1 VDYTRES
8 PVAEGKISAA
18 MKADPLKT
26 KSARPVLGDLVMILR
41 VLYRLPGYLRNPL
54 TISECR
60 AILRRRLERRERD
73 FLYLV
78 QRSVFANST
87 SPYRSLLQMA
97 GCEYGDIERLVQH
110 DGVEHALRML
120 FREGVY
126 LTVDEFKGRR
136 PVVRGSTTIA
146 ADPDRLRNPLS
157 VPHLWAVTS
166 GSRGAATRIQL
177 DLACIRDRAVNMYLA
192 LNARGGAHW
201 RNAVWSTRGIAPL
214 LWYSGYGAG
223 AARWFLQ
230 VNPRVLGLQS
240 RFRWSI
246 RVITWTSRLAGV
258 PIPSPEYAPVDAPQ
272 PIVRWMEKTLR
283 VGQVPHLWGSPS
295 SVVRM
300 CRVAEEAGVDLAGA
314 RFTITGEPVTDAR
327 LAAIRRVHGDAL
339 PDYGSVDSGGS
350 ISYGCL
356 LPDAADEVH
365 FFSDLHALIQA
376 ERPPFPKGA
385 LLVSSLRPTTPFIL
399 LNVSMGD
406 RATITERRCD
416 CPLETLG
423 WRTHLHT
430 IRSYEKLTAGGV
442 TFEDTDIIPL
452 LEEVLPR
459 SFGGGPTDYQLVE
472 EEADDGEP
480 RLRLL
485 VDPSVGPVDPT
496 AVSKAFL
503 DAIGSNSENKRDMVA
518 QWRQAG
524 VLRVERKAP
533 YPTPS
538 GKILHLVAAP
548 TAKSGDPA

>member
-1 VDYTRES
+1 MR
-8 PVAEGKISAA
+8 AIL
-18 MKADPLKT
+18 LKT
-26 KSARPVLGDLVMILR
+26 KLAQPILGDLVMTLR
-41 VLYRLPGYLRNPL
+41 VLYRLPVYLRNPL
-54 TISECR
+54 DLAECR
-60 AILRRRLERRERD
+60 AILRRRLERREGD
-73 FLYLV
+73 FLYLAR
-78 QRSVFANST
+78 RSIFANRT
-87 SPYRSLLQMA
+87 SPYRSLMQLV
-97 GCEYGDIERLVQH
+97 GCEYGDLERLVQH
-110 DGVEHALRML
+110 DGVEDALRVL

-146 ADPDRLRNPLS
+146 VDPDRLRNPLS
-157 VPHLWAVTS
+157 VPHLWATTS

-201 RNAVWSTRGIAPL
+201 RNAVWCTRGIAPL
-214 LWYSGYGAG
+214 LWYSGCGGGAP
-223 AARWFLQ
+223 RWFLQ
-230 VNPRVLGLQS
+230 VDPRVLGLQS

-246 RVITWTSRLAGV
+246 RVINLTSRLAGV
-258 PIPSPEYAPVDAPQ
+258 PIPSPEYVPVDAPL
-272 PIVRWMEKTLR
+272 PIIRWMEKTLR
-283 VGQVPHLWGSPS
+283 AGQVPHLWGSPS

-300 CRVAEEAGVDLAGA
+300 CRTAEEVGVDLAGT

-327 LAAIRRVHGDAL
+327 LAAIHRVHGDAV
-339 PDYGSVDSGGS
+339 PDYGSVESGGS
-350 ISYGCL
+350 VSYGCL
-356 LPDAADEVH
+356 SPDAPDDVH
-365 FFSDLHALIQA
+365 FFSDLNALIQA
-376 ERPPFPKGA
+376 EGSPFPKGA

-406 RATITERRCD
+406 HATITERRCG

-442 TFEDTDIIPL
+442 TFEDTDIIPF

-472 EEADDGEP
+472 EEGDDGQP

-485 VDPSVGPVDPT
+485 VDPSVGPVDPA

-503 DAIGSNSENKRDMVA
+503 DAIGSNSENKRDMAA
-518 QWRQAG
+518 QWRHVG
-524 VLRVERKAP
+524 FLRVERKAP
-533 YPTPS
+533 YPTAS
-538 GKILHLVAAP
+538 GKILHLVAIP
-548 TAKSGDPA
+548 TGRSGDPT

>member
-1 VDYTRES
+1 MLQAGERI
-8 PVAEGKISAA
+8 VAV
-18 MKADPLKT
+18 KATPLRAKLVQ
-26 KSARPVLGDLVMILR
+26 PILGDLVMTLR
-41 VLYRLPGYLRNPL
+41 VLYRLPAYLRNPL
-54 TISECR
+54 DLAECR
-60 AILRRRLERRERD
+60 AIVRRRLERREGD
-73 FLYLV
+73 FLDLAR
-78 QRSVFANST
+78 RSIFANRT
-87 SPYRSLLQMA
+87 SPYRSLLQLA
-97 GCEYGDIERLVQH
+97 GCEYGDLERLVQR
-110 DGVEHALRML
+110 DGVEEALQVL

-126 LTVDEFKGRR
+126 LSVDEFKGRR
-136 PVVRGSTTIA
+136 PVVRGSTMIA
-146 ADPDRLRNPLS
+146 ADPYRLRNPLS
-157 VPHLWAVTS
+157 VPHIWATTS
-166 GSRGAATRIQL
+166 GSRGTPTRIQL

-201 RNAVWSTRGIAPL
+201 RTAVWSTRGIAPL
-214 LWYSGYGAG
+214 LWYSGCGAG

-230 VNPRVLGLQS
+230 VDPSVLSLQS

-246 RVITWTSRLAGV
+246 WVIIWISKLAGM

-272 PIVRWMEKTLR
+272 PIIRWMVKTLR
-283 VGQVPHLWGSPS
+283 AGQVPHLWGSPS

-327 LAAIRRVHGDAL
+327 LAVIRRVHGDAV

-356 LPDAADEVH
+356 LPDASDEVH
-365 FFSDLHALIQA
+365 FFSDLHALIEA
-376 ERPPFPKGA
+376 EGHPFSKGS
-385 LLVSSLRPTTPFIL
+385 LLISSLRPTTPFIL

-406 RATITERRCD
+406 RAMITERRCG
-416 CPLETLG
+416 CPLEMLG
-423 WRTHLHT
+423 WKTHLHT

-459 SFGGGPTDYQLVE
+459 SFGGGPADYQLVE
-472 EEADDGEP
+472 EESDDGEP

-496 AVSKAFL
+496 AVSEAFL
-503 DAIGSNSENKRDMVA
+503 DAIGSNSENKRDMAA
-518 QWRQAG
+518 QWRQTG

-538 GKILHLVAAP
+538 GKILHLVATP
-548 TAKSGDPA
+548 TAKSGDHA

>member
-1 VDYTRES
+1 
-8 PVAEGKISAA
+8 

-97 GCEYGDIERLVQH
+97 GCEYGDLERLVQH

-166 GSRGAATRIQL
+166 GSRGAATRIKL
-177 DLACIRDRAVNMYLA
+177 DLACIRDHAVNMYLT
-192 LNARGGAHW
+192 LDARGGAGW
-201 RNAVWSTRGIAPL
+201 RNAIWGARGIAPI
-214 LWYSGYGAG
+214 LWFSGFGG
-223 AARWFLQ
+223 PAARWFLQ
-230 VNPRVLGLQS
+230 VDPKVLSLQS
-240 RFRWSI
+240 QFRWSI
-246 RVITWTSRLAGV
+246 WMITWTSRLAGV
-258 PIPSPEYAPVDAPQ
+258 PIPFPECVPFDAPLS
-272 PIVRWMEKTLR
+272 ILRWMEKTLSA
-283 VGQVPHLWGSPS
+283 GEVPHLLTSPS
-295 SVVRM
+295 SVVQI

-350 ISYGCL
+350 MTYGCL
-356 LPDAADEVH
+356 APYAPDDVH

-385 LLVSSLRPTTPFIL
+385 LLVSSLRPTAPFIL

-406 RATITERRCD
+406 RAIITDRRCG
-416 CPLETLG
+416 CPLEALG
-423 WRTHLHT
+423 WQTHLHT

-442 TFEDTDIIPL
+442 TFEDTEIIPL

-459 SFGGGPTDYQLVE
+459 SFGGGPTDYQLIE
-472 EEADDGEP
+472 EEADDGQP

-485 VDPSVGPVDPT
+485 VHPSVGPIDPA

-503 DAIGSNSENKRDMVA
+503 DAIGSSSKIKRDMAA

-524 VLRVERKAP
+524 FLRVERKAP
-533 YPTPS
+533 YPTVS
-538 GKILHLVAAP
+538 GKILHLVAAK
-548 TAKSGDPA
+548 TTQLGDLV

>member
-1 VDYTRES
+1 
-8 PVAEGKISAA
+8 
-18 MKADPLKT
+18 MKAKLAQPI
-26 KSARPVLGDLVMILR
+26 LGNLVMTLR
-41 VLYRLPGYLRNPL
+41 VLYGLPVYLRNPL
-54 TISECR
+54 ALAECR
-60 AILRRRLERRERD
+60 AILRRRLERREGD
-73 FLYLV
+73 FLDLAR
-78 QRSVFANST
+78 RSIFENRT
-87 SPYRSLLQMA
+87 SPYRLLMQLA
-97 GCEYGDIERLVQH
+97 GCEYGDLERLVQH
-110 DGVEHALRML
+110 DGVENALRVL

-136 PVVRGSTTIA
+136 SVVRGSTTIA
-146 ADPDRLRNPLS
+146 ADPDQLRNPLS
-157 VPHLWAVTS
+157 VPHLWATTS
-166 GSRGAATRIQL
+166 GSRGAPTRIQL

-230 VNPRVLGLQS
+230 INPRVLGLQS

-246 RVITWTSRLAGV
+246 RVITWISRLAGV
-258 PIPSPEYAPVDAPQ
+258 PLPSPEYAPVDAPQ

-300 CRVAEEAGVDLAGA
+300 CRAAEEAGVDLGGA
-314 RFTITGEPVTDAR
+314 RFTITGEPVTDVR
-327 LAAIRRVHGDAL
+327 LDAIRRVHGDAV
-339 PDYGSVDSGGS
+339 PDYGSADSGGS

-356 LPDAADEVH
+356 SPDAADDVH
-365 FFSDLHALIQA
+365 FFSDLNALIEA
-376 ERPPFPKGA
+376 EGPPFPKGA
-385 LLVSSLRPTTPFIL
+385 LLVSSLRLTAPFIFF
-399 LNVSMGD
+399 NVSMGD
-406 RATITERRCD
+406 RATITERRCG
-416 CPLETLG
+416 CPLEALG

-442 TFEDTDIIPL
+442 TFEDTDIIPF

-472 EEADDGEP
+472 EEADDGQP

-485 VDPSVGPVDPT
+485 VDPSVGPIDPA

-503 DAIGSNSENKRDMVA
+503 DAIGSNSENKKDMAA
-518 QWRQAG
+518 QWKQGG

-548 TAKSGDPA
+548 TAKLGDPA